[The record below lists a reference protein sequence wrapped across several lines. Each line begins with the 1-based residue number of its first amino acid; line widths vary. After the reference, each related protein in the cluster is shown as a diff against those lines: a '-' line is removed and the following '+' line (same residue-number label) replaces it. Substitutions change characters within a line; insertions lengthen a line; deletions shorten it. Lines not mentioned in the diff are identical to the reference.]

1 MNSNYDSVQISNY
14 TKLVKV
20 VPHVD
25 PGKKEF
31 LENTSR
37 RTSIKDALLQKSN
50 HREKQRRSS
59 HVLVRV
65 IPASNISIYKSE
77 SDYNDS
83 SYDINDKLQKNQII
97 KRTILTTIINDYC
110 KCNVLIISNFFLV
123 TNLCFY

>member
-1 MNSNYDSVQISNY
+1 MISNYDPVQISNY

-25 PGKKEF
+25 PGKTEF

-65 IPASNISIYKSE
+65 IPASNISIYKNE

-83 SYDINDKLQKNQII
+83 SYDINNKLQTNQII
-97 KRTILTTIINDYC
+97 KRTILTPIINDYC
-110 KCNVLIISNFFLV
+110 K
-123 TNLCFY
+123 